1 MKHSNKIV
9 FNTIIQY
16 IKVFISAI
24 ITLYTSRLVLDA
36 LDASNFGI
44 YSLVGGVVSML
55 SFIQVTIST
64 TTQRFLSYYQAKND
78 ETNQIKYFNSS
89 VLVQLF
95 LALFLITILL
105 LVKDVLFDH
114 ILNIPSERIF
124 SAKFVYDCMLV
135 SLFFNMISSSYY
147 AALIAHENILYSTLV
162 QLLDAILKLPVAI
175 LLYYISSD
183 KLEFFAMGMCV
194 IYVIN
199 FLFYYLYCRRKY
211 EECKH
216 FSFSS
221 FDYKLSKEML
231 AFMGWNVYGT
241 GCIMTRTQ
249 GTAILLNNFF
259 GTTINA
265 AFGISNQVSGQLSF
279 LSNALTTAM
288 NPQIIK
294 AEGAGDRNR
303 MFRLSEM
310 SCKFS
315 FLLMSIVSI
324 PAIIYMPTILS
335 LWLKDVPCYASMFC
349 VFMVLANQIDLLTLN
364 LNTANQAIGNV
375 KLYNLCVNTI
385 KVLTLPVIGIIL
397 SNGMSP
403 MKVMIVYVTFE
414 TLCAMSRL
422 LFLRISINLSVM
434 QYMKNVLITLIP
446 PIFINTLI
454 CYFLSRF
461 FTGWLFLITCC
472 ASVLTTCIVSY
483 FFSLKKDEYDI
494 MKALFSRVKSKVRQQ
509 I

>member
-1 MKHSNKIV
+1 MRSSTRVAINTCVQYVRTIV
-9 FNTIIQY
+9 S
-16 IKVFISAI
+16 VI
-24 ITLYTSRLVLDA
+24 ITLYTSRVILFNLGVED
-36 LDASNFGI
+36 FGI
-44 YSLVGGVVSML
+44 YSLIGGVVAL
-55 SFIQVTIST
+55 LAFIQNNLSR
-64 TTQRFLSYYQAKND
+64 TTQRYLSYYQGKEDKKMIAK
-78 ETNQIKYFNSS
+78 IFNNS
-89 VLVQLF
+89 VFTQLF
-95 LALFLITILL
+95 ISIFLCGILYL
-105 LVKDVLFDH
+105 LTNVVFTYL
-114 ILNIPSERIF
+114 INIPLDRVVA
-124 SAKFVYDCMLV
+124 AKYVYLFIIG
-135 SLFFNMISSSYY
+135 SLFFNLQSTPYLAVLVSRENIVYSSIVQMVDAFLKIPIALSLIWICNHKLEYY
-147 AALIAHENILYSTLV
+147 AAMIFVVTCL
-162 QLLDAILKLPVAI
+162 
-175 LLYYISSD
+175 
-183 KLEFFAMGMCV
+183 
-194 IYVIN
+194 N

-294 AEGAGDRNR
+294 AEGAGNRNR

-414 TLCAMSRL
+414 TLCATSRL

-494 MKALFSRVKSKVRQQ
+494 MKALFSRINSKVRQQ

>member
-199 FLFYYLYCRRKY
+199 FLFYYLYCVVKY
-211 EECKH
+211 NECRH
-216 FSFSS
+216 FSLTGCFQRNAMK
-221 FDYKLSKEML
+221 DLL
-231 AFMGWNVYGT
+231 LFMGWTIYGT
-241 GCIMTRTQ
+241 GCIVLRNQ
-249 GTAILLNNFF
+249 GFAIVLNRFLGAIANS
-259 GTTINA
+259 A
-265 AFGISNQVSGQLSF
+265 YGIALQISGQMNFLSSAIMIAIRPQIVRLSSIGSKDKMMRMAEISSKLSF
-279 LSNALTTAM
+279 MLLCVISIPTIFKMDVLLGLWLKEVPEYTVLFCRLILIDLLLDALTIGLVEANRANGNIRNFTIVTYSVRLLAIPM
-288 NPQIIK
+288 AYMLLEYNSKDVVAPFLSLLLFIFLGAISRFYFFRKESYFSVHSFIKKVFIKELPALIVTILFAYLIQDINWVVFFILTMFVFTVSFYYTGLCIDEKSIIK
-294 AEGAGDRNR
+294 ALFAKMIFKHKN
-303 MFRLSEM
+303 
-310 SCKFS
+310 
-315 FLLMSIVSI
+315 
-324 PAIIYMPTILS
+324 
-335 LWLKDVPCYASMFC
+335 
-349 VFMVLANQIDLLTLN
+349 
-364 LNTANQAIGNV
+364 
-375 KLYNLCVNTI
+375 
-385 KVLTLPVIGIIL
+385 
-397 SNGMSP
+397 NG
-403 MKVMIVYVTFE
+403 
-414 TLCAMSRL
+414 
-422 LFLRISINLSVM
+422 
-434 QYMKNVLITLIP
+434 
-446 PIFINTLI
+446 
-454 CYFLSRF
+454 
-461 FTGWLFLITCC
+461 
-472 ASVLTTCIVSY
+472 
-483 FFSLKKDEYDI
+483 
-494 MKALFSRVKSKVRQQ
+494 
-509 I
+509 